1 MSENKKYYYMKL
13 KENFFTSERM
23 VVLETMPDG
32 ILYSNLL
39 LKMYLMS
46 LKHNGILLLHENLPH
61 TPQTIA
67 TFTRHQIG
75 TVERALQIFLKLG
88 FVELLTDGA
97 YYMPDIQL
105 LVGRSSTEA
114 ERKRRER
121 LRLQAQKL
129 LSNSKADICP
139 PENRDKEIREQKCAR
154 TNIIDLQIAAL
165 NRRLADKQL
174 RCELTQA
181 AKQFI
186 IDRCAGM
193 CSIQWKRCLQR
204 RFWRAASSPVRQ
216 LPSIR
221 KTASWCFAECK
232 ANSKCPEREMRSG
245 HFVPTGASFLLLFI
259 PAARSQTAFQS
270 DYCPE
275 TAAEGRR
282 TPSRRSASLRQSA
295 T

>member
-1 MSENKKYYYMKL
+1 MPFLKGMCPYYISIFHLFHQTGFYTIYFLPPVTLCFIQLPCKCIFKSCKRRNKAVAYQQ
-13 KENFFTSERM
+13 NQFI
-23 VVLETMPDG
+23 LEMMPDG

-46 LKHNGILLLHENLPH
+46 LKHNGVLLLHENLPH

-129 LSNSKADICP
+129 LPDAKADICP

-154 TNIIDLQIAAL
+154 TNI
-165 NRRLADKQL
+165 
-174 RCELTQA
+174 
-181 AKQFI
+181 
-186 IDRCAGM
+186 
-193 CSIQWKRCLQR
+193 
-204 RFWRAASSPVRQ
+204 
-216 LPSIR
+216 
-221 KTASWCFAECK
+221 
-232 ANSKCPEREMRSG
+232 
-245 HFVPTGASFLLLFI
+245 
-259 PAARSQTAFQS
+259 
-270 DYCPE
+270 
-275 TAAEGRR
+275 R
-282 TPSRRSASLRQSA
+282 TYEV
-295 T
+295 TEEDVV

>member
-121 LRLQAQKL
+121 LHGGSGR
-129 LSNSKADICP
+129 
-139 PENRDKEIREQKCAR
+139 RAR
-154 TNIIDLQIAAL
+154 MRPVIESSYLAAL
-165 NRRLADKQL
+165 A
-174 RCELTQA
+174 
-181 AKQFI
+181 
-186 IDRCAGM
+186 
-193 CSIQWKRCLQR
+193 
-204 RFWRAASSPVRQ
+204 AASPAMR
-216 LPSIR
+216 P
-221 KTASWCFAECK
+221 KTMMS
-232 ANSKCPEREMRSG
+232 
-245 HFVPTGASFLLLFI
+245 V
-259 PAARSQTAFQS
+259 
-270 DYCPE
+270 
-275 TAAEGRR
+275 
-282 TPSRRSASLRQSA
+282 
-295 T
+295 

>member
-114 ERKRRER
+114 ERKRRE
-121 LRLQAQKL
+121 L

-154 TNIIDLQIAAL
+154 TNI
-165 NRRLADKQL
+165 
-174 RCELTQA
+174 
-181 AKQFI
+181 
-186 IDRCAGM
+186 
-193 CSIQWKRCLQR
+193 
-204 RFWRAASSPVRQ
+204 
-216 LPSIR
+216 
-221 KTASWCFAECK
+221 
-232 ANSKCPEREMRSG
+232 
-245 HFVPTGASFLLLFI
+245 
-259 PAARSQTAFQS
+259 
-270 DYCPE
+270 
-275 TAAEGRR
+275 R
-282 TPSRRSASLRQSA
+282 TYEV
-295 T
+295 TEEDVV

>member
-67 TFTRHQIG
+67 TFPRHQIG

-129 LSNSKADICP
+129 LPDAKADICP
-139 PENRDKEIREQKCAR
+139 PENRDKEIREQKRAR
-154 TNIIDLQIAAL
+154 TNI
-165 NRRLADKQL
+165 
-174 RCELTQA
+174 
-181 AKQFI
+181 
-186 IDRCAGM
+186 
-193 CSIQWKRCLQR
+193 
-204 RFWRAASSPVRQ
+204 
-216 LPSIR
+216 
-221 KTASWCFAECK
+221 
-232 ANSKCPEREMRSG
+232 
-245 HFVPTGASFLLLFI
+245 
-259 PAARSQTAFQS
+259 
-270 DYCPE
+270 
-275 TAAEGRR
+275 R
-282 TPSRRSASLRQSA
+282 TYEV
-295 T
+295 TEEDVV

>member
-121 LRLQAQKL
+121 LRLQTQQL
-129 LSNSKADICP
+129 LPSSKADICP

-154 TNIIDLQIAAL
+154 TNI
-165 NRRLADKQL
+165 
-174 RCELTQA
+174 
-181 AKQFI
+181 
-186 IDRCAGM
+186 
-193 CSIQWKRCLQR
+193 
-204 RFWRAASSPVRQ
+204 
-216 LPSIR
+216 
-221 KTASWCFAECK
+221 
-232 ANSKCPEREMRSG
+232 
-245 HFVPTGASFLLLFI
+245 
-259 PAARSQTAFQS
+259 
-270 DYCPE
+270 
-275 TAAEGRR
+275 R
-282 TPSRRSASLRQSA
+282 TYEVMEEDVV
-295 T
+295 

>member
-121 LRLQAQKL
+121 LRLQTQQL
-129 LSNSKADICP
+129 LPSS
-139 PENRDKEIREQKCAR
+139 
-154 TNIIDLQIAAL
+154 TS
-165 NRRLADKQL
+165 LA
-174 RCELTQA
+174 
-181 AKQFI
+181 F
-186 IDRCAGM
+186 
-193 CSIQWKRCLQR
+193 CSFRCLLNHIC
-204 RFWRAASSPVRQ
+204 WRQVR
-216 LPSIR
+216 PY
-221 KTASWCFAECK
+221 
-232 ANSKCPEREMRSG
+232 PM
-245 HFVPTGASFLLLFI
+245 LLLFLTQSSSSMNLY
-259 PAARSQTAFQS
+259 SQTLTLSGKTMF
-270 DYCPE
+270 
-275 TAAEGRR
+275 
-282 TPSRRSASLRQSA
+282 RSSSIFSSI
-295 T
+295 

>member
-23 VVLETMPDG
+23 VVLEMMPDG

-154 TNIIDLQIAAL
+154 TN
-165 NRRLADKQL
+165 
-174 RCELTQA
+174 TV
-181 AKQFI
+181 
-186 IDRCAGM
+186 
-193 CSIQWKRCLQR
+193 
-204 RFWRAASSPVRQ
+204 P
-216 LPSIR
+216 PS
-221 KTASWCFAECK
+221 
-232 ANSKCPEREMRSG
+232 
-245 HFVPTGASFLLLFI
+245 LLLLTSISSNRPLKF
-259 PAARSQTAFQS
+259 
-270 DYCPE
+270 
-275 TAAEGRR
+275 
-282 TPSRRSASLRQSA
+282 ASLSLPLA
-295 T
+295 ESSIA